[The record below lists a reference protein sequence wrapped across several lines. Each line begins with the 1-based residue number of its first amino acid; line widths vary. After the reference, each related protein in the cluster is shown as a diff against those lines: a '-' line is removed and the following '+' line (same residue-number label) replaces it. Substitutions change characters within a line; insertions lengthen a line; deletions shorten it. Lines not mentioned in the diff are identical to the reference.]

1 MRTPEL
7 KEKKALFYG
16 RKIIENFGIDHS
28 TSRMQSRRSTI

>member
-16 RKIIENFGIDHS
+16 GKIIENFGIDQI
-28 TSRMQSRRSTI
+28 TSRMQSGPSTI

>member
-16 RKIIENFGIDHS
+16 GKIIENFGIDHS
-28 TSRMQSRRSTI
+28 TSGMQSGRSTI